1 MVVMIFL
8 IGLLL
13 GVLGG
18 GALCVR
24 YLRQEIAA
32 DVGPSLRRMQM
43 QLDTL
48 CSEINLA
55 QATRLADLQQR
66 QSSESHYHQVATVTD
81 PGLPRDQTRDGN
93 DFRLAARPSAR
104 SSMASYISLR

>member
-8 IGLLL
+8 LGFLI

-32 DVGPSLRRMQM
+32 DIGPRLRRVQILLGK
-43 QLDTL
+43 LDT
-48 CSEINLA
+48 EVNLA
-55 QATRLADLQQR
+55 LARRLANLAKSLPQDPT
-66 QSSESHYHQVATVTD
+66 SPESK
-81 PGLPRDQTRDGN
+81 
-93 DFRLAARPSAR
+93 
-104 SSMASYISLR
+104 

>member
-1 MVVMIFL
+1 MIVMIFL

-32 DVGPSLRRMQM
+32 DVGPKLRRVQM
-43 QLDTL
+43 QLDNLDT
-48 CSEINLA
+48 EINLA
-55 QATRLADLQQR
+55 LATRLADLSR
-66 QSSESHYHQVATVTD
+66 GNPQVPLP
-81 PGLPRDQTRDGN
+81 PGGDRDGS
-93 DFRLAARPSAR
+93 RPTA
-104 SSMASYISLR
+104 

>member
-1 MVVMIFL
+1 MVIMIFL

-32 DVGPSLRRMQM
+32 DVGPGLRRVQT
-43 QLDTL
+43 QLDNLDT
-48 CSEINLA
+48 EINLA
-55 QATRLADLQQR
+55 LATRLADLSR
-66 QSSESHYHQVATVTD
+66 GNPQVPPP
-81 PGLPRDQTRDGN
+81 PGGDCYGS
-93 DFRLAARPSAR
+93 RPTT
-104 SSMASYISLR
+104 

>member
-8 IGLLL
+8 VGLLL

-32 DVGPSLRRMQM
+32 DVGPRLRRMQM
-43 QLDTL
+43 QLDNLDT
-48 CSEINLA
+48 EINLVL
-55 QATRLADLQQR
+55 ATRFADLSR
-66 QSSESHYHQVATVTD
+66 GNPQVPLT
-81 PGLPRDQTRDGN
+81 PGNDRDGS
-93 DFRLAARPSAR
+93 RPTT
-104 SSMASYISLR
+104 

>member
-13 GVLGG
+13 GVLAG

-32 DVGPSLRRMQM
+32 DVGPRLRQMQM
-43 QLDTL
+43 QLDNL
-48 CSEINLA
+48 DREINLA
-55 QATRLADLQQR
+55 LATRLADLSR
-66 QSSESHYHQVATVTD
+66 GDLQVPATAGGD
-81 PGLPRDQTRDGN
+81 RDGS
-93 DFRLAARPSAR
+93 RRAT
-104 SSMASYISLR
+104 

>member
-13 GVLGG
+13 GILGG

-32 DVGPSLRRMQM
+32 DVGPGLRRMQLE
-43 QLDTL
+43 LDTL
-48 CSEINLA
+48 RTEINLA
-55 QATRLADLQQR
+55 LAARLADL
-66 QSSESHYHQVATVTD
+66 SGGNPQVPLP
-81 PGLPRDQTRDGN
+81 PGGDRDGS
-93 DFRLAARPSAR
+93 RPAT
-104 SSMASYISLR
+104 

>member
-32 DVGPSLRRMQM
+32 DVGPRLRQMQM
-43 QLDTL
+43 QLDNL
-48 CSEINLA
+48 EREINLTL
-55 QATRLADLQQR
+55 ATRLADLSR
-66 QSSESHYHQVATVTD
+66 GDLQVPLL
-81 PGLPRDQTRDGN
+81 PGGDRDGS
-93 DFRLAARPSAR
+93 RPAA
-104 SSMASYISLR
+104 

>member
-1 MVVMIFL
+1 MLVMIFL

-43 QLDTL
+43 QLDNL
-48 CSEINLA
+48 YSEINLA
-55 QATRLADLQQR
+55 LATRLADL
-66 QSSESHYHQVATVTD
+66 SKGNPQVPLP
-81 PGLPRDQTRDGN
+81 PGGDRDGS
-93 DFRLAARPSAR
+93 RPTT
-104 SSMASYISLR
+104 

>member
-32 DVGPSLRRMQM
+32 DVGPRLRQMQM
-43 QLDTL
+43 QLDNL
-48 CSEINLA
+48 EREINLA
-55 QATRLADLQQR
+55 LATRLADLSR
-66 QSSESHYHQVATVTD
+66 ADVQVPLLPGGDSDGSRPAT
-81 PGLPRDQTRDGN
+81 
-93 DFRLAARPSAR
+93 
-104 SSMASYISLR
+104 

>member
-13 GVLGG
+13 GILGG

-32 DVGPSLRRMQM
+32 DVGPRLRQMQM
-43 QLDTL
+43 QLDNL
-48 CSEINLA
+48 NRELNLA
-55 QATRLADLQQR
+55 LATRLADLSR
-66 QSSESHYHQVATVTD
+66 GDLQVPLLPGRDPDGSWPAT
-81 PGLPRDQTRDGN
+81 
-93 DFRLAARPSAR
+93 
-104 SSMASYISLR
+104 

>member
-32 DVGPSLRRMQM
+32 DVGPRLRQMQM
-43 QLDTL
+43 QLDNL
-48 CSEINLA
+48 EREINLTL
-55 QATRLADLQQR
+55 ATRLADLSR
-66 QSSESHYHQVATVTD
+66 GDLLVPPL
-81 PGLPRDQTRDGN
+81 PGGDRDGS
-93 DFRLAARPSAR
+93 RPAA
-104 SSMASYISLR
+104 

>member
-32 DVGPSLRRMQM
+32 DVGPRLRRMQM
-43 QLDTL
+43 QLDNLGT
-48 CSEINLA
+48 EINLVL
-55 QATRLADLQQR
+55 ATRLADLSR
-66 QSSESHYHQVATVTD
+66 GNPQVPLT
-81 PGLPRDQTRDGN
+81 PGSDRDGS
-93 DFRLAARPSAR
+93 RPTT
-104 SSMASYISLR
+104 

>member
-32 DVGPSLRRMQM
+32 DIGPRIRRVQM
-43 QLDTL
+43 QLDNLDT
-48 CSEINLA
+48 EINLA
-55 QATRLADLQQR
+55 LATRLLDLSR
-66 QSSESHYHQVATVTD
+66 GNPQVPLP
-81 PGLPRDQTRDGN
+81 PGGDRGGS
-93 DFRLAARPSAR
+93 RPTT
-104 SSMASYISLR
+104 